1 MQFAGRQLSQKSVR
15 RKVMKGTVKK
25 IGTSAFA
32 LFYAICFAPMAQA
45 YSFDMIVPDVR
56 QPAAISGG
64 SACPVRTHQLTA
76 AGSIA
81 VRWST
86 ALNTSPV
93 TIVTQNQTAS
103 GRLTE
108 IEQVIAQTLAVWT
121 GVNGTTLVPATLTA
135 LTRTATQNACSPDG
149 LNSICFDQADM
160 AFTPGVLAFTRVI
173 TTDRL
178 GVQVGSSAVS
188 TQLGQILDADIYFNP
203 SDSRTAFAT
212 PQALAATPTAYDL
225 ESVLTHE
232 LGHFLGFS
240 HSAVW
245 SAIMFPFAPA
255 PGTFSGMRPTT
266 QQPDAPLGDD
276 DRTGLRVLYPDP
288 ADTVHVGSI
297 VGRIVPANALALPA
311 SPPGV
316 TGIFGAQVV
325 AMDAA
330 SGAVIGAV
338 LGGWSCAA
346 PGPAQFDGNYQ
357 IDGLAVGHSYSVYAE
372 ALNGAVDPSQYNNAI
387 VSLCRNTVSDP
398 GWPPLQGCVVPAVD
412 VSFTARTRPGP

>member
-86 ALNTSPV
+86 VLNTSPV

-288 ADTVHVGSI
+288 ADTAHQGSI
-297 VGRIVPANALALPA
+297 SGHVSPANPMALPA

-316 TGIFGAQVV
+316 TGVFGAQVV
-325 AMDAA
+325 AVDAS
-330 SGAVIGAV
+330 SGAVVGATI
-338 LGGWSCAA
+338 GGWSCTA
-346 PGPAQFDGNYQ
+346 PGPAQFDGAYQ
-357 IDGLAVGHSYSVYAE
+357 IDGLAVGHSYTVYAE
-372 ALNGAVDPSQYNNAI
+372 ALNGAVDSSQFDNAI
-387 VSLCRNTVSDP
+387 VSLCRNVVTDA

-412 VSFTARTRPGP
+412 ASFTARTRPGP

>member
-1 MQFAGRQLSQKSVR
+1 
-15 RKVMKGTVKK
+15 MKGTARK
-25 IGTSAFA
+25 IGTSTFA

-64 SACPVRTHQLTA
+64 SACPVRAHQLTA

-108 IEQVIAQTLAVWT
+108 IEQTIAQSLAVWT
-121 GVNGTTLVPATLTA
+121 GVSGTTLVPATLTP
-135 LTRTATQNACSPDG
+135 LTRTTTQNACGPDG
-149 LNSICFDQADM
+149 VNSICFDQADM

-173 TTDRL
+173 TTDLL

-212 PQALAATPTAYDL
+212 PQALAAAPTAYDL

-297 VGRIVPANALALPA
+297 VGRIVPANTLALPA

-346 PGPAQFDGNYQ
+346 PGPAQFDGTYE
-357 IDGLAVGHSYSVYAE
+357 IDGLAVGHSYTVYAE
-372 ALNGAVDPSQYNNAI
+372 ALNSAVDPSQFDNAI

-398 GWPPLQGCVVPAVD
+398 GWPPLQGCVVPAAD

>member
-1 MQFAGRQLSQKSVR
+1 
-15 RKVMKGTVKK
+15 MKIRSKQ
-25 IGTSAFA
+25 ICASALA
-32 LFYAICFAPMAQA
+32 MFYGVWFAPVAQA

-56 QPAAISGG
+56 LPAAVSGG
-64 SACPVRTHQLTA
+64 SACPVRTHQLTS

-86 ALNTSPV
+86 ALNTNPV

-108 IEQVIAQTLAVWT
+108 IEQAVAQSLAVWT
-121 GVNGTTLVPATLTA
+121 GVSGTTLVPATLTP
-135 LTRTATQNACSPDG
+135 LTRTATQNACGPDG
-149 LNSICFDQADM
+149 VNSICFDQADM

-178 GVQVGSSAVS
+178 GVQVGGSAVS

-212 PQALAATPTAYDL
+212 PQALAAVPTAYDL

-232 LGHFLGFS
+232 LGHFLGFG

-245 SAIMFPFAPA
+245 SAILFPFAPA

-276 DRTGLRVLYPDP
+276 DRTGLRVLYPDL
-288 ADTVHVGSI
+288 ADVVHRGSVRGQI
-297 VGRIVPANALALPA
+297 FPANPLALPA

-316 TGIFGAQVV
+316 TGVFGAQVV
-325 AMDAA
+325 AVNAT
-330 SGAVIGAV
+330 SGAVVGATI
-338 LGGWSCAA
+338 GGWSCTA
-346 PGPAQFDGNYQ
+346 PGPAQFDGTYE
-357 IDGLAVGHSYSVYAE
+357 IDGLAVGHSYTVYAE
-372 ALNGAVDPSQYNNAI
+372 ALNGAVDPSQFDNAI
-387 VSLCRNTVSDP
+387 VALCRNTVSDS

-412 VSFTARTRPGP
+412 TSFTARTRPGP

>member
-1 MQFAGRQLSQKSVR
+1 
-15 RKVMKGTVKK
+15 MKLTIKR
-25 IGTSAFA
+25 ICASALA
-32 LFYAICFAPMAQA
+32 LFYGTWFAPLAQG
-45 YSFDMIVPDVR
+45 YLFDMVVPDVR

-76 AGSIA
+76 AGSIS

-86 ALNTSPV
+86 ALNTNPV
-93 TIVTQNQTAS
+93 TIVTQDQTTS

-108 IEQVIAQTLAVWT
+108 IEQAIAQSLAVWT
-121 GVNGTTLVPATLTA
+121 GVSGTTLIPATLTS
-135 LTRTATQNACSPDG
+135 LTRTATQNACGPDG
-149 LNSICFDQADM
+149 VNSICFDQADM
-160 AFTPGVLAFTRVI
+160 AFTPGVLAFTRII

-203 SDSRTAFAT
+203 SDSRTTFAT
-212 PQALAATPTAYDL
+212 PQALTAAPTAYDF

-288 ADTVHVGSI
+288 ADAVHKGSI
-297 VGRIVPANALALPA
+297 SGHIFPANPLALPA

-316 TGIFGAQVV
+316 TGVFGAQVV
-325 AMDAA
+325 AVDAA
-330 SGAVIGAV
+330 SGAIVGATI
-338 LGGWSCAA
+338 GGWSCAA
-346 PGPAQFDGNYQ
+346 PGPAQFDGTYE
-357 IDGLAVGHSYSVYAE
+357 IDGLAVGHSYTVYAE
-372 ALNGAVDPSQYNNAI
+372 ALNGAVDPSQFDNAI
-387 VSLCRNTVSDP
+387 VSLCRNTVSDA
-398 GWPPLQGCVVPAVD
+398 GWPPLQGCVVPAANI
-412 VSFTARTRPGP
+412 SFTARTRPGL